1 LAPAASIARRFSLVS
16 SWYLRRYGAKLL
28 YEQEL
33 HSGEDP
39 ASRYT
44 GMLGSALKVGIAP
57 ERYLEDVDGAYY
69 AAQYLRAWIF
79 EVQMRDYLEREYGPA
94 WSAKPAAGRFL
105 MDLWRQGQRDNVVEL
120 ARQMGYE
127 GLNLEPLTEELSNF

>member
-1 LAPAASIARRFSLVS
+1 MFVYCDCYY
-16 SWYLRRYGAKLL
+16 WYLRRYGAKLL

-33 HSGEDP
+33 HAGVEDP

-44 GMLGSALKVGIAP
+44 ELLGNALKVRTAP
-57 ERYLEDVDGAYY
+57 EKYLKDVDDAYY

-79 EVQMRDYLEREYGPA
+79 EVQMRYYLEGEYGHA
-94 WSAKPAAGRFL
+94 WFTQLAAGRFL
-105 MDLWRQGQRDNVVEL
+105 IDLWRQGQRDNVIEL

-127 GLNLEPLTEELSNF
+127 GLDLEPLTEELLSF